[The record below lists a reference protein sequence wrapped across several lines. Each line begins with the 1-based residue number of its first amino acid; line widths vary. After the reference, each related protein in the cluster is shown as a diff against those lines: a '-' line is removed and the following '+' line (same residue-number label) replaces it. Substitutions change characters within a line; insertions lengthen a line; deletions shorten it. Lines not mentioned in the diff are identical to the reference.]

1 MAVMTA
7 LALALFQYGSC
18 QSGGP
23 DRARTAPEAAR
34 AYIQGLEERDAGPI
48 RWVTRPG
55 AVWRLRRETLTDLE
69 FYERLKP
76 TDKPNQYP
84 VITGMA
90 GTGTEI
96 AIVTR
101 FRGVDDSE
109 ALTVLTVEDGCI
121 TSVTAF

>member
-1 MAVMTA
+1 MAVMMA
-7 LALALFQYGSC
+7 LALAVFQYGSC

-34 AYIQGLEERDAGPI
+34 AYVQGLEERDAGPI

-55 AVWRLRRETLTDLE
+55 AVWRFPNETLTDRE

-90 GTGTEI
+90 GTATEI
-96 AIVTR
+96 AVVTR
-101 FRGVDDSE
+101 LRGVVDSE
-109 ALTVLTVEDGCI
+109 ALTVMTVDNGCI
-121 TSVTAF
+121 TSVTVF

>member
-1 MAVMTA
+1 MALV
-7 LALALFQYGSC
+7 LAVFQYGSC

-23 DRARTAPEAAR
+23 DRSRTAPEAAR

-55 AVWRLRRETLTDLE
+55 AVWRLGGETLTDLE

-84 VITGMA
+84 VITAMA
-90 GTGTEI
+90 GTSTEI
-96 AIVTR
+96 AVVTR
-101 FRGVDDSE
+101 LRGVDDSE
-109 ALTVLTVEDGCI
+109 TLTVLTVEGGCI
-121 TSVTAF
+121 TSVTVF